1 MSTATLDLW
10 EAVARRFEPPANAHH
25 RADPVSWAKDR
36 LGAHLWSKQREI
48 FESVSSTRR
57 TAVKSCHGSGKSWSA
72 GALAA
77 WWIDT
82 HPVGEAIV
90 VSTAPTYKQVHA
102 VLWEEV
108 RKNHRTGDLPGTV
121 LQTDEWK
128 IGDVLVGMGR
138 KPADHDAHGF
148 QGIHRRYVLVIL
160 DEACGI
166 PGPLWDA
173 VEAIT
178 TNDDARI
185 LAIGNP
191 DDPNTMFGK
200 ICAPGS
206 GWNTM
211 QISSFDTPNLSGE
224 DVPDYMRP
232 LLPSKEWVDDAAK
245 RWGTDS
251 PVYRSKV
258 MGEFPETSENTLIPH
273 QWIVDAQNRDL
284 RPTADTQLGVDVAR
298 FGTDTSV
305 IAAKQ
310 GGRVRIAESWGKTGT
325 METTGKVIHHSRE
338 MQARTIQV
346 DGVGVGAG
354 VVDRLDELGH
364 PVIDMQAGGGADE
377 PDRFKNARAE
387 WYWRLRTLLERG
399 ELDLDPHDDD
409 LASQLSGLRYEYT
422 SRGQIKIES
431 KDDMKARGMPSP
443 DRADAV
449 MLACAIDL
457 DAIPKHDDILT
468 ADDLFHFD
476 VEDLGTY

>member
-1 MSTATLDLW
+1 MTTLPTLT
-10 EAVARRFEPPANAHH
+10 
-25 RADPVSWAKDR
+25 SWAQGRYGIPADAHYRTDPKAWANDK
-36 LGAHLWSKQREI
+36 LGVHLWSKQREI
-48 FESVSSTRR
+48 AASVTDNRR
-57 TAVKSCHGSGKSWSA
+57 TAVKSCHGSGKSFTA
-72 GALAA
+72 GMLAA
-77 WWIDT
+77 HWIDT
-82 HPVGEAIV
+82 HPPGEAIV

-102 VLWEEV
+102 VLWEEI
-108 RKNHRTGDLPGTV
+108 RKQHRTGDLPGTV

-128 IGDVLVGMGR
+128 IGDILVGMGR

-191 DDPNTMFGK
+191 DDPNTTFGK

-206 GWNTM
+206 GWNVM

-224 DVPDYMRP
+224 RVPDKLRP
-232 LLPSKEWVDDAAK
+232 LLPSSEWVEDARK
-245 RWGTDS
+245 RWGEDS

-258 MGEFPETSENTLIPH
+258 LGDFPETSENTLIPH

-284 RPTADTQLGVDVAR
+284 RPTSDTQLGLDVAR

-305 IAAKQ
+305 VSVKQ
-310 GGRVRIAESWGKTGT
+310 GGHVRILESWGKTGT
-325 METTGKVIHHSRE
+325 METTGKVIAHARE
-338 MQARTIQV
+338 LQARTIQV

-354 VVDRLDELGH
+354 VADRLAELGH
-364 PVIDMQAGGGADE
+364 PVMDMQAGGGADE

-387 WYWRLRTLLERG
+387 WYWRLRTLLENG
-399 ELDLDPHDDD
+399 ELDLDPHDDETAAQ
-409 LASQLSGLRYEYT
+409 LAGLRFEYT

-457 DAIPKHDDILT
+457 NALPQHDDILT
-468 ADDLFHFD
+468 ADDLFD
-476 VEDLGTY
+476 LNVEDLGDY